1 MPARNIQKQGST
13 MNTIQVITNDCFG
26 AIYVN
31 GKKCHEA
38 DSIDRFMI
46 PALMSALE
54 RPFTYHHEEQ
64 GEDFE
69 NDFPD
74 GGYPETWQ
82 EVEDARIK

>member
-1 MPARNIQKQGST
+1 
-13 MNTIQVITNDCFG
+13 
-26 AIYVN
+26 
-31 GKKCHEA
+31 
-38 DSIDRFMI
+38 MI